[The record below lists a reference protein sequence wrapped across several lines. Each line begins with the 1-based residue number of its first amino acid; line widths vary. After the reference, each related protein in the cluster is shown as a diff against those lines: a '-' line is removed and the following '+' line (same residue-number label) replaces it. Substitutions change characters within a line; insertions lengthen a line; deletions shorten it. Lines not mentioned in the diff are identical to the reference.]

1 MGLALSIVMG
11 GTKVLVE
18 KVKFNGGAHFTIE
31 KKVIRPISERL
42 RRSSSDDLFG
52 FVADCVKEVNPEN
65 GIKAGFVFSYP
76 CILTSLKR
84 GTLVEWTKDIR
95 IEECKGKDPCV
106 LLQEQLDRRNLNV
119 KIVALCNDSVST
131 LVSHSYSHSRTAV
144 GVILGSG
151 TNAAY
156 VERISNIPKL
166 HSEIASQFMIIN
178 MEWGALGCLNPSVL
192 PFSSLDIEI
201 DKNSIN
207 PGKQLLEKMMSGL
220 FLGELVRCW
229 IVQLHNKGDLLS
241 KADLSNRLFMER
253 LGFDSVFC
261 TTILLDDSEDL
272 TEVSSILESFGIH
285 QSTQKDRKQIREI
298 VDCVITRSAR
308 LMGACLFTVL
318 QHMQEYGMGG
328 GIGVDGSVYKYVPGY
343 KARMIRA
350 MKELGMDN
358 VECGIAEDG
367 SSVGAALIGYYSST
381 LWM

>member
-18 KVKFNGGAHFTIE
+18 KIRFNGGVHFTIE
-31 KKVIRPISERL
+31 KKVVRPISESL
-42 RRSSSDDLFG
+42 RRGSSDDLFG
-52 FVADCVKEVNPEN
+52 FVADCVKEVNPEH

-76 CILTSLKR
+76 CTLTSLKR
-84 GTLVEWTKDIR
+84 GTLVEWTKDISV
-95 IEECKGKDPCV
+95 EECKGKDPCV

-131 LVSHSYSHSRTAV
+131 LVSHSYSHTRTAV

-156 VERISNIPKL
+156 VEQIANIPKL
-166 HSEIASQFMIIN
+166 HSEIASRFMIIN
-178 MEWGALGCLNPSVL
+178 MEWGALGGRNPSVL
-192 PFSSLDIEI
+192 PLSSLDIDI
-201 DKNSIN
+201 DRHSIN
-207 PGKQLLEKMMSGL
+207 PGKQPLEKMMSGL

-229 IVQLHNKGDLLS
+229 IAQLHNRGDLLS
-241 KADLSNRLFMER
+241 PIDSSNRLFTER
-253 LGFDSVFC
+253 LCFDSSLC

-272 TEVSSILESFGIH
+272 TEVSSILESFGIAE
-285 QSTQKDRKQIREI
+285 SSQKDREQIREI

-318 QHMQEYGMGG
+318 QHMQENGMGG
-328 GIGVDGSVYKYVPGY
+328 SIGVDGSVYKYVPGY
-343 KARMIRA
+343 KARMIKA
-350 MKELGMDN
+350 MRELGMEN

-367 SSVGAALIGYYSST
+367 MSLGAALVGCYSSS